1 VIRALERSGLEP
13 HRLTVVITE
22 TAVLE
27 DIDEAVR
34 VLDRLK
40 QLGLKVAVDDFGT
53 GYASLGYLKR
63 LPVDSLKIDRSF
75 VTGVGAGGEDAK
87 IAAAVIGLAAA
98 LDLKVVAEGI
108 ETVAQLQALI
118 DLGCRYGQGYLFAR
132 PQPAADTE
140 RIVTADRPTA

>member
-1 VIRALERSGLEP
+1 
-13 HRLTVVITE
+13 
-22 TAVLE
+22 
-27 DIDEAVR
+27 
-34 VLDRLK
+34 LK
-40 QLGLKVAVDDFGT
+40 RLGLQVAVDDFGT

-75 VTGVGAGGEDAK
+75 VTGVAAGGEDAK

-108 ETVAQLQALI
+108 ETQVQLQALI

-132 PQPAADTE
+132 PQPAVDTE
-140 RIVTADRPTA
+140 RIVTADRPVG